1 MTRRRVNR
9 VLGAMV
15 LLAMVGASE
24 AGPPFYATRGKLTRV
39 GTGWAG
45 EGLYLTLDVV
55 MQDAKPPCVNARS
68 AFMAIAAP
76 QYRETNAIV
85 LLALAQAR
93 PITVYYDAGCWGNE
107 TVKLAAVSIETTP

>member
-1 MTRRRVNR
+1 MLRRRVGQ
-9 VLGAMV
+9 V
-15 LLAMVGASE
+15 VGALLLLGLVGGSA
-24 AGPPFYATRGKLTRV
+24 AGPPFFATRGKLTRV

-55 MQDAKPPCVNARS
+55 MQDAKPPCVGARS
-68 AFMAIAAP
+68 AFMALAAP

-93 PITVYYDAGCWGNE
+93 PITVYYDDGCWGTE
-107 TVKLAAVSIETTP
+107 TVKLAAVSIETAP

>member
-1 MTRRRVNR
+1 MNTRSVNR
-9 VLGAMV
+9 VLGAIL
-15 LLAMVGASE
+15 LLALVGGSE
-24 AGPPFYATRGKLTRV
+24 AGPPFFATRGKLTRV

-55 MQDAKPPCVNARS
+55 MQDARPPCVGARS
-68 AFMAIAAP
+68 AFMALGAP

-93 PITVYYDAGCWGNE
+93 PITVYYDDGCWGNE
-107 TVKLAAVSIETTP
+107 TVKLAAVSIETAP